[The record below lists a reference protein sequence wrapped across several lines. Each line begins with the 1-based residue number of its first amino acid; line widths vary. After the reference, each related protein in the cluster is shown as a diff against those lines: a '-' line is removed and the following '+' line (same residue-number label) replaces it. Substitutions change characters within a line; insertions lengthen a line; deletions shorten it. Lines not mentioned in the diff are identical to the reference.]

1 MPMST
6 LQTHPAEIW
15 ASVLENLK
23 EQVTKPNFDTWLL
36 HTTGLEVT
44 DRTFTV
50 GTPNAFV
57 AEMLEQRMYTLI
69 AQEVEGVLGRETE
82 VEFTVTST
90 WEESEGSARGELNPL
105 EADTQPRMELSRAA
119 VTRARSEANLQIDTT
134 FDTMVVGSCNE
145 YGYALAIAVSDQPAT
160 YENPLVVYGA
170 VGMGKTHIIQAIGHR
185 YVDRQLRVMYQT
197 TTEFTSDFTRAIR
210 QRETDAWR
218 DRYREYDA
226 VLIDDVQ
233 DLVGKEQTQVAFFEV
248 YTQSINSG
256 IQLILALDRAP
267 TLIPPGALEDRVR
280 SRLNAGAVVGLD
292 PPDQETR
299 LAYIERVLEEHD
311 AKMPD
316 ESVQYIA
323 RNVITNFRDLRQAIL
338 RILRRLI
345 LSGRPDA
352 YENYLTL
359 DQIKT
364 VVPPLEESN
373 RQSRTPQDVVHAVA
387 THYGLAGGEIRKPGR
402 RRMISEARQVTM
414 YILHEDLSMTYRHIA
429 DFLSLKTHGTV
440 IRQCRAIAEA
450 SEDDPV
456 QGVVTSIRRQ
466 ISGH

>member
-15 ASVLENLK
+15 ASVLENLRA
-23 EQVTKPNFDTWLL
+23 QMTKPNFDTWLT
-36 HTTGLEVT
+36 HTTGLGMT
-44 DRTFTV
+44 DRSFTV

-69 AQEVEGVLGRETE
+69 AQEVERVLERE
-82 VEFTVTST
+82 VEVDFQVADPVEDSQPD
-90 WEESEGSARGELNPL
+90 APDNLNELQTDP
-105 EADTQPRMELSRAA
+105 DRTMELSRAA
-119 VTRARSEANLQIDTT
+119 IARGRSEANLQIDTT

-145 YGYALAIAVSDQPAT
+145 YGYALAIAVSDQPAN
-160 YENPLVVYGA
+160 YENPLVIYGA
-170 VGMGKTHIIQAIGHR
+170 VGMGKTHLMQAIGHK
-185 YVDRQLRVMYQT
+185 YVERQLRVMYQT
-197 TTEFTSDFTRAIR
+197 TTEFTSNFTRAIR

-248 YTQSINSG
+248 YTQSVNSG
-256 IQLILALDRAP
+256 TQLILALDRAP

-299 LAYIERVLEEHD
+299 IAYIERVLEEHD
-311 AKMPD
+311 VTMPE

-323 RNVITNFRDLRQAIL
+323 RNVITNFRDLRQACL

-345 LSGRPDA
+345 LSGRPRA

-364 VVPPLEESN
+364 VVPPLEESTHH
-373 RQSRTPQDVVHAVA
+373 SRTPQDVVLAVA
-387 THYGLAGGEIRKPGR
+387 AHYGLAAGDIRKPGR
-402 RRMISEARQVTM
+402 RRMISEARQITM
-414 YILHEDLSMTYRHIA
+414 YILHEELSMTYRHIA

-450 SEDDPV
+450 PEDDPI
-456 QGVVTSIRRQ
+456 QGILTAIRRR
-466 ISGH
+466 INSR

>member
-1 MPMST
+1 MST

-15 ASVLENLK
+15 DSVLESLK
-23 EQVTKPNFDTWLL
+23 SQMTKPNFDTWLV
-36 HTTGLEVT
+36 HTTGLQVT
-44 DRTFTV
+44 DRTFTI

-57 AEMLEQRMYTLI
+57 AEMLEQRMYSMI

-82 VEFTVTST
+82 IEFAVTSA
-90 WEESEGSARGELNPL
+90 WEELQDGTPSDVNALDSDPQERTEP
-105 EADTQPRMELSRAA
+105 SRSTIA
-119 VTRARSEANLQIDTT
+119 RARSEANLQIDTT

-145 YGYALAIAVSDQPAT
+145 YGYALAVAVSDQPAN
-160 YENPLVVYGA
+160 YENPLVIYGA
-170 VGMGKTHIIQAIGHR
+170 VGMGKTHLMQAIGHR
-185 YVDRQLRVMYQT
+185 YVERQLRVMYQT

-218 DRYREYDA
+218 DRYKEYDA

-248 YTQSINSG
+248 YTQSVNSG
-256 IQLILALDRAP
+256 VQLILALDRAP

-280 SRLNAGAVVGLD
+280 SRLNGGAVVGLD

-299 LAYIERVLEEHD
+299 IAYIERVLEEHD
-311 AKMPD
+311 AKMPE

-323 RNVITNFRDLRQAIL
+323 RNIISNFRDLRQACL

-345 LSGRPDA
+345 LSGRPRA

-364 VVPPLEESN
+364 VVPPLEESTHYT
-373 RQSRTPQDVVHAVA
+373 RTPQDVVTAVA
-387 THYGLAGGEIRKPGR
+387 AHYGLSAGDIKKPGR

-414 YILHEDLSMTYRHIA
+414 FILHEDLSMTYRHIA

-440 IRQCRAIAEA
+440 IRQCRTIADVPA
-450 SEDDPV
+450 DAPI
-456 QGVVTSIRRQ
+456 QGVLAAIRRQ
-466 ISGH
+466 ISGQ

>member
-1 MPMST
+1 MST

-15 ASVLENLK
+15 ESVLDSLK
-23 EQVTKPNFDTWLL
+23 AQMTKPNFDTWLL
-36 HTTGLEVT
+36 HTTGLQVT

-50 GTPNAFV
+50 GAPNAFV

-69 AQEVEGVLGRETE
+69 AQGVEGVLGRETE
-82 VEFTVTST
+82 VEFAVTPT
-90 WEESEGSARGELNPL
+90 WEDPQADANGELNAL
-105 EADTQPRMELSRAA
+105 QPAGQQAMELSPAA
-119 VTRARSEANLQIDTT
+119 VARERSEANLQIDTT

-160 YENPLVVYGA
+160 YENPLVIYGA
-170 VGMGKTHIIQAIGHR
+170 VGMGKTHLMQAIGHR
-185 YVDRQLRVMYQT
+185 YVDRHLRVMYQT

-248 YTQSINSG
+248 YTQTINSG
-256 IQLILALDRAP
+256 TQLILALDRAP
-267 TLIPPGALEDRVR
+267 TLIPPGSLEDRVR

-299 LAYIERVLEEHD
+299 LAYIQRVLEEHE

-316 ESVQYIA
+316 ESIQYLA
-323 RNVITNFRDLRQAIL
+323 RNVITNFRDLRQACL

-345 LSGRPDA
+345 LSGRPGA

-364 VVPPLEESN
+364 VVPPLEESTHH
-373 RQSRTPQDVVHAVA
+373 SRTPQDVVHAVA
-387 THYGLAGGEIRKPGR
+387 SHYGLAASEIRKPGR
-402 RRMISEARQVTM
+402 RRMVSEARQITM

-429 DFLSLKTHGTV
+429 DFLSLKTHGTIV
-440 IRQCRAIAEA
+440 RQCRAVAEA
-450 SEDDPV
+450 TDDDPIT
-456 QGVVTSIRRQ
+456 GVVTAIRREINQ
-466 ISGH
+466 R